1 MAEPEVGHEYLW
13 YYAEFCKEN
22 KIVEIGRGGFCFPD
36 GVVIPHNTLIHA
48 ITDSTHDDFRLGVD
62 EIPS

>member
-22 KIVEIGRGGFCFPD
+22 KIVEIAPGGFLFPD
-36 GVVIPHNTLIHA
+36 GVVIRHDALCRALT
-48 ITDSTHDDFRLGVD
+48 TSTHDYFDTEVD